1 MSYIIAVAGKGGG
14 GKTSLTVLLIKEL
27 LRRKQGPVLAVDAD
41 PNANLGEVLGVEA
54 KTTIGSICD
63 QALGSMSQV
72 PQGMSNGEFL
82 EYHIQSAVIEAG
94 GFDLLSMGR
103 PEGAGCYC
111 YVNNLVRKLVDK
123 LIKNYPLV
131 VLDNEAGLE
140 HLSRRTTRQADL
152 LLLIS
157 DSSLRGLKAVSRV
170 VELVKE
176 LKLDI
181 RDYGLIVNRSIG
193 ELSPRFMDHVDEQGL
208 KLWGIVPHDDT
219 IARLDAEGIPL
230 MRLPAE
236 APAAQVVSRLADKL
250 LLEKSE
256 AHS

>member
-1 MSYIIAVAGKGGG
+1 MSYTIAIAGKGGV
-14 GKTSLTVLLIKEL
+14 GKTSLTGLLIKEL
-27 LRRKQGPVLAVDAD
+27 LQRKQGPVLAVDAD

-54 KTTIGSICD
+54 KTTIGGICD
-63 QALGSMSQV
+63 QALGSMNEV
-72 PQGMSNGEFL
+72 PQGMSKGEFL
-82 EYHIQSAVIEAG
+82 EYHIQSAVIEAD

-140 HLSRRTTRQADL
+140 HLSRRTTHRADL

-157 DSSLRGLKAVSRV
+157 DPSLRGLKAVCRV

-181 RDYGLIVNRSIG
+181 KEYALIVNRATA
-193 ELSPRFMDHVDEQGL
+193 ELSPQFNAYINDQGL
-208 KLWGIVPHDDT
+208 KLWGIVPHDEV
-219 IARLDAEGIPL
+219 IARLDAEGVPL
-230 MRLPAE
+230 FELPAD
-236 APAAQVVSRLADKL
+236 APAAQVMSQLADKV
-250 LLEKSE
+250 LLEKKG
-256 AHS
+256 